1 MIVVVVRSTSFVV
14 VSSAGIVVIS
24 DVELHLAHA
33 LVFGDLSRQLGL
45 NSQ

>member
-1 MIVVVVRSTSFVV
+1 MIMVVVRSTKFVV
-14 VSSAGIVVIS
+14 VSSTGIVVIS